1 MRSRSAFE
9 HSGIALGAVAEGIWC
24 GALAAVLTGSSWL
37 LSAVFSAATVAAA
50 AYLARWTGA
59 AEHRERA
66 GRLLSVT
73 LIAVAACL
81 LVVAGRAWEHP
92 YVVWHVVRDV
102 VFAGGLTA
110 LGIYLGRDASAPDAA
125 VRRAVRAFALLCA
138 VLVCAGLAGSTPGWA
153 ALAVAAALV
162 VGGLLVAVVRYR
174 SLTGLVADAD
184 RLPAWPWLLAV
195 AGALLGVVAVAAL
208 VGQLLSVDV
217 LRWSLDALGALLGYV
232 LGALAYL
239 VGWAGAGLLRAVT
252 WALGLLH
259 IHAPNTDW
267 TPPLAPKAPTIAL
280 SPDQSW
286 PASGTTRSI
295 LTVVG
300 TVAAIAA
307 SVAVVLFALRRLGR
321 RPAGQM
327 PPVVEERE
335 ALGSLSSAAGA
346 FAGGLGRR
354 LRRRLSALRRR
365 EPPSPAAR
373 VRRRYAQL
381 ERRLTAAGHARPPGR
396 TVREFLMAVAAQEAL
411 PASMPPPKA
420 APPPVDR
427 AADLAALYELAR
439 YSAHTID
446 GAQARRFDE
455 LAQAVQS

>member
-1 MRSRSAFE
+1 VRSRSAFE
-9 HSGIALGAVAEGIWC
+9 YSGIALGAVAEGIWC
-24 GALAAVLTGSSWL
+24 GALAAALTGSSWL

-50 AYLARWTGA
+50 AYLARWAGV
-59 AEHRERA
+59 AEHRARV

-110 LGIYLGRDASAPDAA
+110 LGVYLGRDASAPDAA

-138 VLVCAGLAGSTPGWA
+138 VLVCAALAGSTPGWA
-153 ALAVAAALV
+153 APAVVAALV
-162 VGGLLVAVVRYR
+162 VGGLLIAVVRYR
-174 SLTGLVADAD
+174 SLTGLVSDAD

-195 AGALLGVVAVAAL
+195 AGALLSVVAVAAL

-217 LRWSLDALGALLGYV
+217 LRWTLDVLGALLGYV

-239 VGWAGAGLLRAVT
+239 VGWAGAGLLRAAT
-252 WALGLLH
+252 WVLGLVH
-259 IHAPNTDW
+259 IHATTTDW
-267 TPPLAPKAPTIAL
+267 TPPLAPKAPTISL
-280 SPDQSW
+280 SPGQPW
-286 PASGTTRSI
+286 LASGRTRLI

-300 TVAAIAA
+300 AVAAVAA

-321 RPAGQM
+321 RPAGQL

-335 ALGSLSSAAGA
+335 ALRSLSSAAGT
-346 FAGGLGRR
+346 FAGGLGRL

-365 EPPSPAAR
+365 EPLSPAEL

-381 ERRLTAAGHARPPGR
+381 ERRLTAAGHARSPGK
-396 TVREFLMAVAAQEAL
+396 TVRDFLMAVAAQEAL
-411 PASMPPPKA
+411 PVSMPPP
-420 APPPVDR
+420 PPVDL
-427 AADLAALYELAR
+427 AADLATLYELAR
-439 YSAHTID
+439 YSAHTVD
-446 GAQARRFDE
+446 GAQARRFEE
-455 LAQAVQS
+455 LAQAVES